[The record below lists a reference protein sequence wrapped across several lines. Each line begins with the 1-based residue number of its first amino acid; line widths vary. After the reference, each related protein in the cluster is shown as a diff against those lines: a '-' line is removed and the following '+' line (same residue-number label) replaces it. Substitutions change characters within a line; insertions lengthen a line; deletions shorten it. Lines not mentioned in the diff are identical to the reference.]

1 MTNHRILVLGAAFT
15 VGALV
20 VFGACSSDDSDS
32 TSVTVESI
40 ASDSAG
46 GVLSSDAMTSDAMT
60 SEAMGSDAM
69 TTDVM
74 TTGAITTDAVSSTA
88 TSSDAMGSTS
98 ETAMSAPFG
107 PGCAS
112 VPADGAGSFAGMAA
126 DPAATAASNNPDLST
141 LVEAVKAAGLVDTL
155 NGEGPF
161 TILAPTNDAFAKVDP
176 AALSS
181 AMADPKGALSK
192 ILTLH
197 VISGKAMSASDLLTS
212 GSATSVQGGAVTF
225 TGSNQD
231 LSVNATAKVVCGNVK
246 VGNGVVHIIDTVLMP
261 K

>member
-1 MTNHRILVLGAAFT
+1 MTNHRILVLGAAFA

-32 TSVTVESI
+32 TSVTVESTV
-40 ASDSAG
+40 SDSAG
-46 GVLSSDAMTSDAMT
+46 GVISSDAMTSDAMT

-69 TTDVM
+69 TTDAM
-74 TTGAITTDAVSSTA
+74 TTDAMSSTA
-88 TSSDAMGSTS
+88 MSSDAVGSTS

-181 AMADPKGALSK
+181 AMADPKGALSN

-197 VISGKAMSASDLLTS
+197 VIGGKAMSASDLLAS

-225 TGSNQD
+225 TGSDQD
-231 LSVNATAKVVCGNVK
+231 LTVNGNAKVVCGNVK